1 MTPEYLENSRK
12 RCFVMRKGIR
22 LLWGNLPI
30 LRTSLALF
38 LASIGLVSIGAQ
50 AARAQAPLEP
60 SQLPQRTL
68 FYLIWRGAP
77 APNVRNA
84 NSLLALWDDPDF
96 ASVRSARAAG
106 MLASSDKQS
115 SQPKLT
121 PQELGEFASLLENA
135 FTLGYIQDPR
145 E

>member
-1 MTPEYLENSRK
+1 
-12 RCFVMRKGIR
+12 MRKGIR
-22 LLWGNLPI
+22 LPWGNTLVM
-30 LRTSLALF
+30 RTSFAFL
-38 LASIGLVSIGAQ
+38 LASIGLVSMGAQ

-96 ASVRSARAAG
+96 ASVRSAAGRRNARLFRQRILAAQADAAG
-106 MLASSDKQS
+106 V
-115 SQPKLT
+115 
-121 PQELGEFASLLENA
+121 
-135 FTLGYIQDPR
+135 R
-145 E
+145 